1 VRSGRMQLSRA
12 ARSLGGILRRTYR
25 SPDIAGAGYGD
36 GSQRTPS
43 RRSRAPDDAQ
53 NAAPERRPSPSP
65 EQCRT
70 AHPVCSRTQARSALR
85 GLAHAANRRL
95 GAGTLSFRHL
105 QAGFNPALAWGRA
118 SRWRIVRFACA
129 GGCCIWVRHSDFAS
143 CLDEILD
150 HGGLLANHDL
160 FVGHDA
166 NHDAALFH

>member
-1 VRSGRMQLSRA
+1 VPLSMCNWRDPVDDARQRHRTTSQTESPSTPEAIGDQLRSG
-12 ARSLGGILRRTYR
+12 
-25 SPDIAGAGYGD
+25 
-36 GSQRTPS
+36 GSS
-43 RRSRAPDDAQ
+43 
-53 NAAPERRPSPSP
+53 EH
-65 EQCRT
+65 C
-70 AHPVCSRTQARSALR
+70 HC
-85 GLAHAANRRL
+85 L
-95 GAGTLSFRHL
+95 GARTLSFRHL